1 MLRFDKHRLTGL
13 LIAGLSVVLALGLL
27 LGACGDEQEPSDP
40 AVSSTTATQAGT
52 ASSTVPATSSTTT
65 AQVTLPSTTEISV
78 PADST
83 TTTAAT
89 TTTDT
94 TVSATVTSVVATTT
108 TKPPTTTSAKPT
120 TTTAA
125 PTTTTAAPTTTTA
138 KAPTALKVSGPS
150 GMKELSMADLKA
162 LPATSGYGGWKNQ
175 LSNITAP
182 ASWKGVSLPVLMELV
197 GGGGSVT
204 VVASDGY
211 TMPLSAGE
219 ARGSVNTYDPATG
232 DPVGG
237 ISVKAII
244 AYAKGGGALGSGE
257 GPLRIAFVSSD
268 ANQVTDSDMW
278 VKYVVEL
285 RFN

>member
-108 TKPPTTTSAKPT
+108 TKPPTTTSAK
-120 TTTAA
+120 